1 MTKKQ
6 LLTAFFILALGLST
20 FEGARFLCSQ
30 IGVEYTLMLVA
41 YGSVLLLFYQ
51 LLRLI
56 RAMNRYKR
64 AFESINAGRPMHRP
78 RQWNPGAKAP
88 DSLSAIPAA
97 FFGLRT
103 YTWEELILAY
113 AFLGAVVWAFRFLIV
128 TVS

>member
-6 LLTAFFILALGLST
+6 LSTAFYILALGLAA

-51 LLRLI
+51 LVRLI
-56 RAMNRYKR
+56 QAMNRYKR
-64 AFESINAGRPMHRP
+64 AFESIQAGLPQHRP

-88 DSLSAIPAA
+88 DFLAAVPAV

-113 AFLGAVVWAFRFLIV
+113 TFLGAVVWAFRFLIV